1 MNFFNT
7 FKTEEKI
14 KTTSFKINYLKIL
27 KVMQP
32 VLPHLISECLDSINE
47 KNNSDWPII
56 DEKYLLKTSNKIV
69 IQFNGK
75 KRGLLECE
83 NDIKEDNLVELI
95 KNKNEF
101 QKYFDGKEVIKK
113 IYVKNKL
120 INFITK

>member
-1 MNFFNT
+1 MLN
-7 FKTEEKI
+7 
-14 KTTSFKINYLKIL
+14 
-27 KVMQP
+27 
-32 VLPHLISECLDSINE
+32 
-47 KNNSDWPII
+47 
-56 DEKYLLKTSNKIV
+56 KYNKIV

-83 NDIKEDNLVELI
+83 NDIKEDNLVKLI

-101 QKYFDGKEVIKK
+101 QKYFDGKKIVRK

>member
-1 MNFFNT
+1 
-7 FKTEEKI
+7 
-14 KTTSFKINYLKIL
+14 
-27 KVMQP
+27 MQP
-32 VLPHLISECLDSINE
+32 VLPHLISECLDNINE
-47 KNNSDWPII
+47 KRSSDWPKI
-56 DEKYLLKTSNKIV
+56 DEKYLLNKSNKIV